1 MTTVINAVPSNVVE
15 VLGSNNSILA
25 VVVVAVILGLSM
37 NALGDKAATIKSL
50 LQNLNDIVQVYMDF
64 LINKVSPIAI
74 FCMLARTFA
83 TYGTEYIRPT
93 LTFMIATIFISL
105 ALVVTIY
112 PIGIFL
118 LTGLNPFKFAK
129 KIFKVGMFAAATQSS
144 AATLPLNRKT
154 CMEELGCSKEISS
167 FVLPMGMTINMNGTT
182 AMHMVAITFIATAA
196 GINITPTQ
204 LITAASPTQKVG
216 GTASSKLPKVTHA
229 VKMESLLDAF
239 SFDELRDFDRRVRE
253 AGVEPEYVVEIKI
266 DGLSCSLEYE
276 NGQLVRA
283 STRGDGVVG
292 EDVTA
297 NVRAIRSIPKT
308 LKDAPE
314 FLEVRGEVYMPH
326 EAFQHLC
333 AEQEL
338 QGAAPFKNPR
348 NAAAGSLRQKD
359 ARITGS
365 RGLSIFVFNVQQ
377 IRGKTLTK
385 HSESLDYLKSLGLP
399 VSPRYHVVHDIEDAI
414 AEIENIGQNRSKL
427 DFDMDGAVI
436 KVNDFAQRELMGS
449 TNKFPRWA
457 IAFKYP
463 PEVKETT
470 LRSIEVAVG
479 RTGVLTPTACF
490 DPVFLAGTTVAR
502 ATLHNEDFIRQFGL
516 CIGDTIQVRK
526 AGDIIPEV
534 IGVTHHAE
542 GAEPYTMPTVC
553 PSCGAPVVHL
563 EDEAALRCVNP
574 ECPAQAL
581 RNIIHFASRDAMDI
595 EGLGE
600 AVATQL
606 VEKEL
611 VHSAADIYTLTR
623 EQLLELD
630 KFKEKSADNL
640 LQAITASKQNNLD
653 KLLFGFGIRNIGDK
667 AAALLAEH
675 FGTLQA
681 IREATAEQISQID
694 GFGGVMAQSVVEFFA
709 KEGTTDLV
717 HRLADAGV
725 NMQWKGEPKGDKLA
739 GKTLVVTGTLET
751 LSRNEAE
758 ALIVKNGGKASG
770 SVSKK
775 TAYVV
780 AGAAA
785 GSKLTK
791 AQALGVPVLTE
802 QEFLAMLQ
810 DAPAEQETT

>member
-1 MTTVINAVPSNVVE
+1 MGDNQMLDLEQARQRVQELRTVIE
-15 VLGSNNSILA
+15 KNNRLYYDQDA
-25 VVVVAVILGLSM
+25 PELEDFEYD
-37 NALGDKAATIKSL
+37 ALTRELKELEAA
-50 LQNLNDIVQVYMDF
+50 
-64 LINKVSPIAI
+64 
-74 FCMLARTFA
+74 
-83 TYGTEYIRPT
+83 
-93 LTFMIATIFISL
+93 
-105 ALVVTIY
+105 Y
-112 PIGIFL
+112 P
-118 LTGLNPFKFAK
+118 
-129 KIFKVGMFAAATQSS
+129 
-144 AATLPLNRKT
+144 
-154 CMEELGCSKEISS
+154 EL
-167 FVLPMGMTINMNGTT
+167 
-182 AMHMVAITFIATAA
+182 
-196 GINITPTQ
+196 ITP
-204 LITAASPTQKVG
+204 ASPTQHVG
-216 GTASSKLPKVTHA
+216 GTPSGRFAKVTHT

-239 SFDELRDFDRRVRE
+239 SYDELRDFDRRVQE
-253 AGVEPEYVVEIKI
+253 AGIEPEYVVEIKI

-276 NGQLVRA
+276 NGELVRA

-297 NVRAIRSIPKT
+297 NVRAIKKIPKH
-308 LKDAPE
+308 LKNAPA

-338 QGAAPFKNPR
+338 QGTAPFKNPR

-359 ARITGS
+359 PKITGS

-377 IRGKTLTK
+377 IRGKELTT
-385 HSESLDYLKSLGLP
+385 HAESLDYLKSLGLP
-399 VSPRYHVVHDIEDAI
+399 VSPRYHIVHNMEDAI
-414 AEIENIGQNRSKL
+414 AEIEQIGQNRSKL

-436 KVNDFAQRELMGS
+436 KVNRFAQRDLMGS

-490 DPVFLAGTTVAR
+490 DPIFLAGTTVAR
-502 ATLHNEDFIRQFGL
+502 ATLHNEDFIHQFGL
-516 CIGDTIQVRK
+516 RIGDTIQVRK

-542 GAEPYTMPTVC
+542 DADPYEMPTVC

-563 EDEAALRCVNP
+563 EDESALRCINP

-581 RNIIHFASRDAMDI
+581 RNLIHFASRDAMDI
-595 EGLGE
+595 DGLGT

-606 VEKEL
+606 VEKGL
-611 VHSAADIYTLTR
+611 VHSVADLYTLTQ
-623 EQLLELD
+623 EQLLTLD

-640 LQAITASKQNNLD
+640 HKAIERSKENNLD

-675 FGTLQA
+675 FGTLEA
-681 IREATAEQISQID
+681 IREAGVEAISEID
-694 GFGGVMAQSVVEFFA
+694 GFGGVMAQSIVEFFA
-709 KEGTTDLV
+709 KDGTADV
-717 HRLADAGV
+717 IHRLADAGV
-725 NMQWKGEPKGDKLA
+725 NMKWKGEPKGDKLA

-751 LSRNEAE
+751 LSRSEAE
-758 ALIVKNGGKASG
+758 ALIVRNGGKASG

-775 TAYVV
+775 TSYVV

-791 AQALGVPVLTE
+791 AQSLGVPVLTE
-802 QEFLAMLQ
+802 EEFLVLLR
-810 DAPAEQETT
+810 DE

>member
-1 MTTVINAVPSNVVE
+1 MELEQAQKRVE
-15 VLGSNNSILA
+15 ELR
-25 VVVVAVILGLSM
+25 AVIEKNNRLYYDQDAPELEDYQYD
-37 NALGDKAATIKSL
+37 ALTRELRELEAAFPQL
-50 LQNLNDIVQVYMDF
+50 
-64 LINKVSPIAI
+64 VSE
-74 FCMLARTFA
+74 T
-83 TYGTEYIRPT
+83 
-93 LTFMIATIFISL
+93 
-105 ALVVTIY
+105 
-112 PIGIFL
+112 
-118 LTGLNPFKFAK
+118 
-129 KIFKVGMFAAATQSS
+129 
-144 AATLPLNRKT
+144 
-154 CMEELGCSKEISS
+154 
-167 FVLPMGMTINMNGTT
+167 
-182 AMHMVAITFIATAA
+182 
-196 GINITPTQ
+196 
-204 LITAASPTQKVG
+204 SPTQHVG
-216 GTASSKLPKVTHA
+216 GTASSRFAKVTHA

-239 SFDELRDFDRRVRE
+239 SYEELRDFDRRVRD
-253 AGVEPEYVVEIKI
+253 AGIQPEYVVEIKI

-276 NGQLVRA
+276 NGTLVRA
-283 STRGDGVVG
+283 STRGDGLVG

-297 NVRAIRSIPKT
+297 NVMAIRRVPKQ

-314 FLEVRGEVYMPH
+314 YLEVRGEVYMPH
-326 EAFQHLC
+326 QAFQKLC

-359 ARITGS
+359 AKVTAG

-377 IRGKTLTK
+377 IRGKTLSS
-385 HSESLDYLKSLGLP
+385 HAESLDYLKSLGLP
-399 VSPRYHVVHDIEDAI
+399 VSPRYHVVRDIEDAI
-414 AEIENIGQNRSKL
+414 QEIEQIGQNRAKL

-436 KVNDFAQRELMGS
+436 KVNAFDQRGLLGS

-490 DPVFLAGTTVAR
+490 DPIFLAGTTVGR
-502 ATLHNEDFIRQFGL
+502 ATLHNEDFIRQLGL
-516 CIGDTIQVRK
+516 CIGDSIQVRK

-534 IGVTHHAE
+534 IAVTAHAQD
-542 GAEPYTMPTVC
+542 AQPYQMPAVC

-595 EGLGE
+595 DGLGT

-606 VEKEL
+606 VSKGM
-611 VHSAADIYTLTR
+611 VHSAADLYTLTL
-623 EQLLELD
+623 EQLLTLD
-630 KFKEKSADNL
+630 KFKEKSATNL
-640 LQAITASKQNNLD
+640 LQAIQHSKQNNLD

-675 FGTLQA
+675 FGSMQA
-681 IREATAEQISQID
+681 IREATAEQIGEID
-694 GFGGVMAQSVVEFFA
+694 GFGGVMAQSVLEFFA
-709 KEGTTDLV
+709 KEGTADLV
-717 HRLADAGV
+717 HRLADRGV

-751 LSRNEAE
+751 LSRSEAE

-775 TAYVV
+775 TSYVV

-802 QEFLAMLQ
+802 QEFLAML
-810 DAPAEQETT
+810 E

>member
-1 MTTVINAVPSNVVE
+1 MGDNQMLDLEQARQRVQELRTVIE
-15 VLGSNNSILA
+15 KNNRLYYDQDA
-25 VVVVAVILGLSM
+25 PELEDFEYD
-37 NALGDKAATIKSL
+37 ALTRELKELEAA
-50 LQNLNDIVQVYMDF
+50 
-64 LINKVSPIAI
+64 
-74 FCMLARTFA
+74 
-83 TYGTEYIRPT
+83 
-93 LTFMIATIFISL
+93 
-105 ALVVTIY
+105 Y
-112 PIGIFL
+112 P
-118 LTGLNPFKFAK
+118 
-129 KIFKVGMFAAATQSS
+129 
-144 AATLPLNRKT
+144 
-154 CMEELGCSKEISS
+154 EL
-167 FVLPMGMTINMNGTT
+167 
-182 AMHMVAITFIATAA
+182 
-196 GINITPTQ
+196 ITP
-204 LITAASPTQKVG
+204 ASPTQHVG
-216 GTASSKLPKVTHA
+216 GTPSGRFAKVTHT

-239 SFDELRDFDRRVRE
+239 SYDELRDFDRRVQE
-253 AGVEPEYVVEIKI
+253 AGIEPEYVVEIKI

-276 NGQLVRA
+276 NGELVRA

-297 NVRAIRSIPKT
+297 NVRAIKKIPKH
-308 LKDAPE
+308 LKNAPA

-338 QGAAPFKNPR
+338 QGTAPFKNPR

-359 ARITGS
+359 PKITGS

-377 IRGKTLTK
+377 IRGKELTT
-385 HSESLDYLKSLGLP
+385 HAESLDYLKSLGLP
-399 VSPRYHVVHDIEDAI
+399 VSPRYHIVRNMEDAI
-414 AEIENIGQNRSKL
+414 AEIEQIGQNRSKL

-436 KVNDFAQRELMGS
+436 KVNRFAQRDLMGS

-490 DPVFLAGTTVAR
+490 DPIFLAGTTVAR
-502 ATLHNEDFIRQFGL
+502 ATLHNEDFIHQFGL
-516 CIGDTIQVRK
+516 RIGDTIQVRK

-542 GAEPYTMPTVC
+542 DADPYEMPTVC

-563 EDEAALRCVNP
+563 EDESALRCINP

-581 RNIIHFASRDAMDI
+581 RNLIHFASRDAMDI
-595 EGLGE
+595 DGLGT

-606 VEKEL
+606 VEKGL
-611 VHSAADIYTLTR
+611 VHSVADLYTLTQA
-623 EQLLELD
+623 QLLTLD

-640 LQAITASKQNNLD
+640 YKAIERSKENNLD

-675 FGTLQA
+675 FGTLEA
-681 IREATAEQISQID
+681 IREASVEAISEID
-694 GFGGVMAQSVVEFFA
+694 GFGGVMAQSIVEFFA
-709 KEGTTDLV
+709 KDGTADVV

-725 NMQWKGEPKGDKLA
+725 NMKWKGEPKGDKLA

-751 LSRNEAE
+751 LSRSEAE
-758 ALIVKNGGKASG
+758 ALIVRNGGKASG

-775 TAYVV
+775 TSYVV

-791 AQALGVPVLTE
+791 AQSLGVPVLTE
-802 QEFLAMLQ
+802 EEFLAMLR
-810 DAPAEQETT
+810 DE

>member
-1 MTTVINAVPSNVVE
+1 MELEQAQKRVE
-15 VLGSNNSILA
+15 ELR
-25 VVVVAVILGLSM
+25 AVIEKNNRLYYDQDAPELE
-37 NALGDKAATIKSL
+37 DY
-50 LQNLNDIVQVYMDF
+50 QYD
-64 LINKVSPIAI
+64 
-74 FCMLARTFA
+74 
-83 TYGTEYIRPT
+83 T
-93 LTFMIATIFISL
+93 LTRELRELEAAFPQ
-105 ALVVTIY
+105 LVSET
-112 PIGIFL
+112 
-118 LTGLNPFKFAK
+118 
-129 KIFKVGMFAAATQSS
+129 
-144 AATLPLNRKT
+144 
-154 CMEELGCSKEISS
+154 
-167 FVLPMGMTINMNGTT
+167 
-182 AMHMVAITFIATAA
+182 
-196 GINITPTQ
+196 
-204 LITAASPTQKVG
+204 SPTQHVG
-216 GTASSKLPKVTHA
+216 GTASSRFAKVTHA

-239 SFDELRDFDRRVRE
+239 SYEELRDFDRRVRD
-253 AGVEPEYVVEIKI
+253 AGIQPEYVVEIKI

-276 NGQLVRA
+276 NGTLVRA
-283 STRGDGVVG
+283 STRGDGLVG

-297 NVRAIRSIPKT
+297 NVMAIRRVPKQ

-314 FLEVRGEVYMPH
+314 YLEVRGEVYMPH
-326 EAFQHLC
+326 QAFQKLC

-359 ARITGS
+359 AKVTAG

-377 IRGKTLTK
+377 IRGKTLSS
-385 HSESLDYLKSLGLP
+385 HAESLDYLKSLGLP
-399 VSPRYHVVHDIEDAI
+399 VSPRYHVVRDIEDAI
-414 AEIENIGQNRSKL
+414 QEIEQIGQNRAKL

-436 KVNDFAQRELMGS
+436 KVNAFDQRGLLGS

-490 DPVFLAGTTVAR
+490 DPVFLAGTTVGR
-502 ATLHNEDFIRQFGL
+502 ATLHNEDFIRQLGL

-534 IGVTHHAE
+534 IAVTAHAQD
-542 GAEPYTMPTVC
+542 AQPYQMPAVC

-595 EGLGE
+595 DGLGT

-606 VEKEL
+606 VSKGM
-611 VHSAADIYTLTR
+611 VHSAADLYTLTL
-623 EQLLELD
+623 EQLLTLD
-630 KFKEKSADNL
+630 KFKEKSATNL
-640 LQAITASKQNNLD
+640 LQAIQHSKQNNLD

-675 FGTLQA
+675 FGSMQA
-681 IREATAEQISQID
+681 IREATAEQIGEID
-694 GFGGVMAQSVVEFFA
+694 GFGGVMAQSVLEFFA
-709 KEGTTDLV
+709 KEGTADLV
-717 HRLADAGV
+717 HRLADCGV

-751 LSRNEAE
+751 LSRSEAE

-775 TAYVV
+775 TSYVV

-802 QEFLAMLQ
+802 QEFLAML
-810 DAPAEQETT
+810 E

>member
-1 MTTVINAVPSNVVE
+1 MELEQAKKRVEELRTVIE
-15 VLGSNNSILA
+15 KNNRLYYDQDA
-25 VVVVAVILGLSM
+25 PELEDFEYD
-37 NALGDKAATIKSL
+37 ALTRELKELEA
-50 LQNLNDIVQVYMDF
+50 QF
-64 LINKVSPIAI
+64 P
-74 FCMLARTFA
+74 
-83 TYGTEYIRPT
+83 E
-93 LTFMIATIFISL
+93 
-105 ALVVTIY
+105 LV
-112 PIGIFL
+112 
-118 LTGLNPFKFAK
+118 
-129 KIFKVGMFAAATQSS
+129 
-144 AATLPLNRKT
+144 
-154 CMEELGCSKEISS
+154 
-167 FVLPMGMTINMNGTT
+167 
-182 AMHMVAITFIATAA
+182 
-196 GINITPTQ
+196 TPT
-204 LITAASPTQKVG
+204 SPTQHVG
-216 GTASSKLPKVTHA
+216 GTPSGRFAKVTHA

-239 SFDELRDFDRRVRE
+239 SFEELRDFDRRVRE

-276 NGQLVRA
+276 NGMLVRA

-297 NVRAIRSIPKT
+297 NVKAIKRIPKQ
-308 LKDAPE
+308 LKNAPE

-359 ARITGS
+359 AKITGS

-377 IRGKTLTK
+377 IRGKELTT
-385 HSESLDYLKSLGLP
+385 HAESLDYLKSLGLP
-399 VSPRYHVVHDIEDAI
+399 VSPRYHVVHDIETAI
-414 AEIENIGQNRSKL
+414 AEIEQIGQSRSTL

-436 KVNDFAQRELMGS
+436 KVNDFAQRDRMGS

-502 ATLHNEDFIRQFGL
+502 ATLHNEDFIRQLGL

-534 IGVTHHAE
+534 IGVTRHEAE
-542 GAEPYTMPTVC
+542 AQPYQMPEVC

-574 ECPAQAL
+574 ECPAQSL

-595 EGLGE
+595 DGLGA
-600 AVATQL
+600 AVAAQL
-606 VEKEL
+606 VGKGL
-611 VHSAADIYTLTR
+611 VHSAADLYDLTL
-623 EQLLELD
+623 E
-630 KFKEKSADNL
+630 KFKEKSATNL
-640 LQAITASKQNNLD
+640 LQAIENSKQNNLD

-675 FGTLQA
+675 FGSLEA
-681 IREATAEQISQID
+681 IREATEEQISEID
-694 GFGGVMAQSVVEFFA
+694 GFGGVMAQSVTEFFA
-709 KEGTTDLV
+709 KDGTTDLI
-717 HRLADAGV
+717 HRLADAGL

-780 AGAAA
+780 AGTAA

-802 QEFLAMLQ
+802 EEFLAMLR
-810 DAPAEQETT
+810 DDEPTPEA

>member
-1 MTTVINAVPSNVVE
+1 MELEQARKRAE
-15 VLGSNNSILA
+15 ELR
-25 VVVVAVILGLSM
+25 AVIEKNNRLYYDQDAPELEDFEYD
-37 NALGDKAATIKSL
+37 ALTRELKALEA
-50 LQNLNDIVQVYMDF
+50 QF
-64 LINKVSPIAI
+64 P
-74 FCMLARTFA
+74 
-83 TYGTEYIRPT
+83 E
-93 LTFMIATIFISL
+93 
-105 ALVVTIY
+105 LV
-112 PIGIFL
+112 
-118 LTGLNPFKFAK
+118 
-129 KIFKVGMFAAATQSS
+129 
-144 AATLPLNRKT
+144 
-154 CMEELGCSKEISS
+154 
-167 FVLPMGMTINMNGTT
+167 
-182 AMHMVAITFIATAA
+182 
-196 GINITPTQ
+196 TPN
-204 LITAASPTQKVG
+204 SPTQKVG
-216 GTASSKLPKVTHA
+216 GTPSGRFAKVTHA

-239 SFDELRDFDRRVRE
+239 SYEELRDFDRRVRE
-253 AGVEPEYVVEIKI
+253 AGIEPEYVVEIKI

-276 NGQLVRA
+276 NGELVRA

-292 EDVTA
+292 EDVTR
-297 NVRAIRSIPKT
+297 NVRAIRRIPKT
-308 LKDAPE
+308 LKDAPA

-359 ARITGS
+359 AKITGS
-365 RGLSIFVFNVQQ
+365 RGLSIFIFNVQQ
-377 IRGKTLTK
+377 IRGKELTT

-399 VSPRYHVVHDIEDAI
+399 VSPRYHVVHDIEQAI
-414 AEIENIGQNRSKL
+414 AEIEQIGQNRSKL

-436 KVNDFAQRELMGS
+436 KVNNFAQRDRMGS

-534 IGVTHHAE
+534 IGVTRHAE
-542 GAEPYTMPTVC
+542 GAEPFAMPTVC

-574 ECPAQAL
+574 ECPAQSL

-595 EGLGE
+595 DGLGT
-600 AVATQL
+600 AAATQL
-606 VEKEL
+606 VEKGM
-611 VHSAADIYTLTR
+611 VHSAADLYDLTR
-623 EQLLELD
+623 EQLLTLD

-640 LQAITASKQNNLD
+640 LAAIERSKENNLD

-681 IREATAEQISQID
+681 IREASIEQISGID

-709 KEGTTDLV
+709 KEGTSDLV
-717 HRLADAGV
+717 HRLADAGL

-780 AGAAA
+780 AGTAA

-802 QEFLAMLQ
+802 AEFLDLLK
-810 DAPAEQETT
+810 DES

>member
-1 MTTVINAVPSNVVE
+1 MELEQAQKRVE
-15 VLGSNNSILA
+15 ELR
-25 VVVVAVILGLSM
+25 AVIEKNNRLYYDQDAPELEDYQYD
-37 NALGDKAATIKSL
+37 ALTRELRELEAAFPQL
-50 LQNLNDIVQVYMDF
+50 
-64 LINKVSPIAI
+64 VSE
-74 FCMLARTFA
+74 T
-83 TYGTEYIRPT
+83 
-93 LTFMIATIFISL
+93 
-105 ALVVTIY
+105 
-112 PIGIFL
+112 
-118 LTGLNPFKFAK
+118 
-129 KIFKVGMFAAATQSS
+129 
-144 AATLPLNRKT
+144 
-154 CMEELGCSKEISS
+154 
-167 FVLPMGMTINMNGTT
+167 
-182 AMHMVAITFIATAA
+182 
-196 GINITPTQ
+196 
-204 LITAASPTQKVG
+204 SPTQHVG
-216 GTASSKLPKVTHA
+216 GTASSRFAKVTHA

-239 SFDELRDFDRRVRE
+239 SYEELRDFDRRVRD
-253 AGVEPEYVVEIKI
+253 AGIQPEYVVEIKI

-276 NGQLVRA
+276 NGTLVRA
-283 STRGDGVVG
+283 STRGDGLVG

-297 NVRAIRSIPKT
+297 NVMAIRRVPKQ

-314 FLEVRGEVYMPH
+314 YLEVRGEVYMPH
-326 EAFQHLC
+326 QAFQKLC

-338 QGAAPFKNPR
+338 QGAASFKNPR

-359 ARITGS
+359 AKVTAG

-377 IRGKTLTK
+377 IRGKTLSS
-385 HSESLDYLKSLGLP
+385 HAESLDYLKSLGLP
-399 VSPRYHVVHDIEDAI
+399 VSPRYHVVRDIEDAI
-414 AEIENIGQNRSKL
+414 QEIEQIGQNRAKL

-436 KVNDFAQRELMGS
+436 KVNAFDQRGLLGS

-490 DPVFLAGTTVAR
+490 DPIFLAGTTVGR
-502 ATLHNEDFIRQFGL
+502 ATLHNEDFIRQLGL

-534 IGVTHHAE
+534 IAVTAHAQD
-542 GAEPYTMPTVC
+542 AQPYQMPAVC

-595 EGLGE
+595 DGLGT

-606 VEKEL
+606 VSKGM
-611 VHSAADIYTLTR
+611 VHSAADLYTLTL
-623 EQLLELD
+623 EQLLTLD
-630 KFKEKSADNL
+630 KFKEKSATNL
-640 LQAITASKQNNLD
+640 LQAIQHSKQNNLD

-675 FGTLQA
+675 FGSMQA
-681 IREATAEQISQID
+681 IREATAEQIGEID
-694 GFGGVMAQSVVEFFA
+694 GFGGVMAQSVLEFFA
-709 KEGTTDLV
+709 KEGTADLV
-717 HRLADAGV
+717 HRLADCGV

-751 LSRNEAE
+751 LSRSEAE

-775 TAYVV
+775 TSYVV

-802 QEFLAMLQ
+802 QEFLAML
-810 DAPAEQETT
+810 E

>member
-1 MTTVINAVPSNVVE
+1 MELEQAQKRVE
-15 VLGSNNSILA
+15 ELR
-25 VVVVAVILGLSM
+25 AVIEKNNRLYYDQDAPELEDYQYD
-37 NALGDKAATIKSL
+37 ALTRELRELEAAFPQL
-50 LQNLNDIVQVYMDF
+50 
-64 LINKVSPIAI
+64 VSE
-74 FCMLARTFA
+74 T
-83 TYGTEYIRPT
+83 
-93 LTFMIATIFISL
+93 
-105 ALVVTIY
+105 
-112 PIGIFL
+112 
-118 LTGLNPFKFAK
+118 
-129 KIFKVGMFAAATQSS
+129 
-144 AATLPLNRKT
+144 
-154 CMEELGCSKEISS
+154 
-167 FVLPMGMTINMNGTT
+167 
-182 AMHMVAITFIATAA
+182 
-196 GINITPTQ
+196 
-204 LITAASPTQKVG
+204 SPTQHVG
-216 GTASSKLPKVTHA
+216 GTASSRFAKVTHA

-239 SFDELRDFDRRVRE
+239 SYEELRDFDRRVRD
-253 AGVEPEYVVEIKI
+253 AGIQPEYVVEIKI

-276 NGQLVRA
+276 NGTLVRA
-283 STRGDGVVG
+283 STRGDGLVG

-297 NVRAIRSIPKT
+297 NVMAIRRVPKQ

-314 FLEVRGEVYMPH
+314 YLEVRGEVYMPH
-326 EAFQHLC
+326 QAFQKLC

-359 ARITGS
+359 AKVTAG

-377 IRGKTLTK
+377 IRGKTLSS
-385 HSESLDYLKSLGLP
+385 HAESLDYLKSLGLP
-399 VSPRYHVVHDIEDAI
+399 VSPRYHVVWDIEDAI
-414 AEIENIGQNRSKL
+414 QEIEQIGQNRAKL

-436 KVNDFAQRELMGS
+436 KVNAFDQRGLLGS

-490 DPVFLAGTTVAR
+490 DPVFLAGTTVGR
-502 ATLHNEDFIRQFGL
+502 ATLHNEDFIRQLGL

-534 IGVTHHAE
+534 IAVTAHAQD
-542 GAEPYTMPTVC
+542 AQPYQMPAVC

-595 EGLGE
+595 DGLGT

-606 VEKEL
+606 VSKGM
-611 VHSAADIYTLTR
+611 VHSAADLYTLTL
-623 EQLLELD
+623 EQLLTLD
-630 KFKEKSADNL
+630 KFKEKSATNL
-640 LQAITASKQNNLD
+640 LQAIQHSKQNNLD

-675 FGTLQA
+675 FGSMQA
-681 IREATAEQISQID
+681 IREATAEQIGEID
-694 GFGGVMAQSVVEFFA
+694 GFGGVMAQSVLEFFA
-709 KEGTTDLV
+709 KEGTADLV
-717 HRLADAGV
+717 HRLADRGV

-751 LSRNEAE
+751 LSRSEAE

-775 TAYVV
+775 TSYVV

-802 QEFLAMLQ
+802 QEFLAML
-810 DAPAEQETT
+810 E

>member
-1 MTTVINAVPSNVVE
+1 MELEQARKRVE
-15 VLGSNNSILA
+15 ELR
-25 VVVVAVILGLSM
+25 AVIEKNNRLYYDQDAPELEDFEYD
-37 NALGDKAATIKSL
+37 ALTRELKELEA
-50 LQNLNDIVQVYMDF
+50 QY
-64 LINKVSPIAI
+64 P
-74 FCMLARTFA
+74 
-83 TYGTEYIRPT
+83 E
-93 LTFMIATIFISL
+93 
-105 ALVVTIY
+105 LV
-112 PIGIFL
+112 
-118 LTGLNPFKFAK
+118 
-129 KIFKVGMFAAATQSS
+129 
-144 AATLPLNRKT
+144 
-154 CMEELGCSKEISS
+154 
-167 FVLPMGMTINMNGTT
+167 
-182 AMHMVAITFIATAA
+182 
-196 GINITPTQ
+196 
-204 LITAASPTQKVG
+204 TAASPTQHVG
-216 GTASSKLPKVTHA
+216 GTPSGRFQKVTHA

-239 SFDELRDFDRRVRE
+239 SYDELRDFDRRVRD
-253 AGVEPEYVVEIKI
+253 AGIEPEYVVEIKI

-276 NGQLVRA
+276 NGELVRA

-297 NVRAIRSIPKT
+297 NVRAIKKIPKK
-308 LKDAPE
+308 LKNAPE
-314 FLEVRGEVYMPH
+314 FLEVRGEVYMPKGSFVRLND
-326 EAFQHLC
+326 EAD
-333 AEQEL
+333 AE
-338 QGAAPFKNPR
+338 GRDPFANPR

-359 ARITGS
+359 AKITGS

-377 IRGKTLTK
+377 VRGKELST
-385 HSESLDYLKSLGLP
+385 HAESLDYLKSLGLP
-399 VSPRYHVVHDIEDAI
+399 VSPRYHIVHDIEDAI
-414 AEIENIGQNRSKL
+414 REIEQIGQNRSKL

-436 KVNDFAQRELMGS
+436 KVNDFAQRAQMGS

-516 CIGDTIQVRK
+516 CIGDTIRVRK

-534 IGVTHHAE
+534 IGVVHHPEDA
-542 GAEPYTMPTVC
+542 APYQMPEVC

-574 ECPAQAL
+574 ECPAQSL

-595 EGLGE
+595 DGLGT

-606 VEKEL
+606 VDKGL
-611 VHSAADIYTLTR
+611 VHSAADLYDLTL
-623 EQLLELD
+623 EQLLTLE
-630 KFKEKSADNL
+630 KFKEKSATNL
-640 LQAITASKQNNLD
+640 LHAIENSKQNNLD

-675 FGTLQA
+675 FGTLEA
-681 IREATAEQISQID
+681 IREADIETISEID
-694 GFGGVMAQSVVEFFA
+694 GFGGVMGQSVVEFFA
-709 KEGTTDLV
+709 KDGTTDLV
-717 HRLADAGV
+717 HRLADVGV
-725 NMQWKGEPKGDKLA
+725 NMTWKGEPKGDKLA
-739 GKTLVVTGTLET
+739 GKTLVVTGTLES

-791 AQALGVPVLTE
+791 AQTLGVPVLTE
-802 QEFLAMLQ
+802 AEFLAMLR
-810 DAPAEQETT
+810 DEPEA

>member
-1 MTTVINAVPSNVVE
+1 MLDLEQAKQRVQELRTVIE
-15 VLGSNNSILA
+15 KNNRLYYDQDA
-25 VVVVAVILGLSM
+25 PELEDFEYD
-37 NALGDKAATIKSL
+37 ALTRELKELEAA
-50 LQNLNDIVQVYMDF
+50 
-64 LINKVSPIAI
+64 
-74 FCMLARTFA
+74 
-83 TYGTEYIRPT
+83 
-93 LTFMIATIFISL
+93 
-105 ALVVTIY
+105 Y
-112 PIGIFL
+112 P
-118 LTGLNPFKFAK
+118 
-129 KIFKVGMFAAATQSS
+129 
-144 AATLPLNRKT
+144 
-154 CMEELGCSKEISS
+154 EL
-167 FVLPMGMTINMNGTT
+167 
-182 AMHMVAITFIATAA
+182 
-196 GINITPTQ
+196 ITP
-204 LITAASPTQKVG
+204 ASPTQHVG
-216 GTASSKLPKVTHA
+216 GTPSGRFAKVTHT

-239 SFDELRDFDRRVRE
+239 SYDELRDFDRRVQE
-253 AGVEPEYVVEIKI
+253 AGIEPEYVVEIKI

-276 NGQLVRA
+276 NGELVRA

-297 NVRAIRSIPKT
+297 NVRAIKKIPKH
-308 LKDAPE
+308 LKNAPA

-338 QGAAPFKNPR
+338 QGTAPFKNPR

-359 ARITGS
+359 PKITGS

-377 IRGKTLTK
+377 IRGKELTT
-385 HSESLDYLKSLGLP
+385 HAESLDYLKSLGLP
-399 VSPRYHVVHDIEDAI
+399 VSPRYHIVHNIEDAI
-414 AEIENIGQNRSKL
+414 AEIEQIGQNRSKL

-436 KVNDFAQRELMGS
+436 KVNRFAQRDLMGS

-490 DPVFLAGTTVAR
+490 DPIFLAGTTVAR
-502 ATLHNEDFIRQFGL
+502 ATLHNEDFIHQFGL
-516 CIGDTIQVRK
+516 RIGDTIQVRK

-542 GAEPYTMPTVC
+542 DADPYEMPTVC

-563 EDEAALRCVNP
+563 EDESALRCINP

-581 RNIIHFASRDAMDI
+581 RNLIHFACRDAMDI
-595 EGLGE
+595 DGLGT

-606 VEKEL
+606 VEKGL
-611 VHSAADIYTLTR
+611 VHSVADLYALTQ
-623 EQLLELD
+623 EQLLTLD

-640 LQAITASKQNNLD
+640 HKAIERSKENNLD

-675 FGTLQA
+675 FGTLEA
-681 IREATAEQISQID
+681 IREASVEAISEID
-694 GFGGVMAQSVVEFFA
+694 GFGGVMAQSIVEFFA
-709 KEGTTDLV
+709 KDGTADVV

-725 NMQWKGEPKGDKLA
+725 NMKWEGEPKGDKLA

-751 LSRNEAE
+751 LSRSEAE
-758 ALIVKNGGKASG
+758 ALIVRNGGKASG

-775 TAYVV
+775 TSYVV

-791 AQALGVPVLTE
+791 AQSLGVPVLTE
-802 QEFLAMLQ
+802 EEFLAMLR
-810 DAPAEQETT
+810 DE

>member
-1 MTTVINAVPSNVVE
+1 MELEQAQKRVE
-15 VLGSNNSILA
+15 ELR
-25 VVVVAVILGLSM
+25 AVIEKNNRLYYDQDAPELEDYQYD
-37 NALGDKAATIKSL
+37 ALTRELRELEAAFPQL
-50 LQNLNDIVQVYMDF
+50 
-64 LINKVSPIAI
+64 VSE
-74 FCMLARTFA
+74 T
-83 TYGTEYIRPT
+83 
-93 LTFMIATIFISL
+93 
-105 ALVVTIY
+105 
-112 PIGIFL
+112 
-118 LTGLNPFKFAK
+118 
-129 KIFKVGMFAAATQSS
+129 
-144 AATLPLNRKT
+144 
-154 CMEELGCSKEISS
+154 
-167 FVLPMGMTINMNGTT
+167 
-182 AMHMVAITFIATAA
+182 
-196 GINITPTQ
+196 
-204 LITAASPTQKVG
+204 SPTQHVG
-216 GTASSKLPKVTHA
+216 GTASSRFAKVTHA

-239 SFDELRDFDRRVRE
+239 SYEELRDFDRRVRD
-253 AGVEPEYVVEIKI
+253 AGIQPEYVVEIKI

-276 NGQLVRA
+276 NGTLVRA
-283 STRGDGVVG
+283 STRGDGLVG

-297 NVRAIRSIPKT
+297 NVMAIRRVPKQ

-314 FLEVRGEVYMPH
+314 YLEVRGEVYMPH
-326 EAFQHLC
+326 QAFQKLC

-359 ARITGS
+359 AKVTAG

-377 IRGKTLTK
+377 IRGKTLSS
-385 HSESLDYLKSLGLP
+385 HAESLDYLKSLGLP
-399 VSPRYHVVHDIEDAI
+399 VSPRYHVVRDIEDAI
-414 AEIENIGQNRSKL
+414 QEIEQIGQNRAKL

-436 KVNDFAQRELMGS
+436 KVNAFDQRGLLGS

-490 DPVFLAGTTVAR
+490 DPVFLAGTTVGR
-502 ATLHNEDFIRQFGL
+502 ATLHNEDFIRQLGL
-516 CIGDTIQVRK
+516 CIGDSIQVRK

-534 IGVTHHAE
+534 IAVTAHAQD
-542 GAEPYTMPTVC
+542 AQPYQMPVVC

-595 EGLGE
+595 DGLGT

-606 VEKEL
+606 VSKGI
-611 VHSAADIYTLTR
+611 VHSAADLYTLTL
-623 EQLLELD
+623 EQLLTLD
-630 KFKEKSADNL
+630 KFKEKSATNL
-640 LQAITASKQNNLD
+640 LQAIQHSKQNNLD

-675 FGTLQA
+675 FGSMQA
-681 IREATAEQISQID
+681 IREATAEQIGEID
-694 GFGGVMAQSVVEFFA
+694 GFGGVMAQSVLEFFA
-709 KEGTTDLV
+709 KEGTADLV
-717 HRLADAGV
+717 HRLADCGV

-751 LSRNEAE
+751 LSRSEAE

-775 TAYVV
+775 TSYVV

-802 QEFLAMLQ
+802 QEFLAML
-810 DAPAEQETT
+810 E

>member
-1 MTTVINAVPSNVVE
+1 MLDLEQARQRVQELRTVIE
-15 VLGSNNSILA
+15 KNNRLYYDQDA
-25 VVVVAVILGLSM
+25 PELEDFEYDDLTRE
-37 NALGDKAATIKSL
+37 LKELEAA
-50 LQNLNDIVQVYMDF
+50 
-64 LINKVSPIAI
+64 
-74 FCMLARTFA
+74 
-83 TYGTEYIRPT
+83 
-93 LTFMIATIFISL
+93 
-105 ALVVTIY
+105 Y
-112 PIGIFL
+112 P
-118 LTGLNPFKFAK
+118 
-129 KIFKVGMFAAATQSS
+129 
-144 AATLPLNRKT
+144 
-154 CMEELGCSKEISS
+154 EL
-167 FVLPMGMTINMNGTT
+167 
-182 AMHMVAITFIATAA
+182 
-196 GINITPTQ
+196 ITP
-204 LITAASPTQKVG
+204 ASPTQHVG
-216 GTASSKLPKVTHA
+216 GTPSGRFAKVTHT

-239 SFDELRDFDRRVRE
+239 SYDELRDFDRRVQE
-253 AGVEPEYVVEIKI
+253 AGIEPEYVVEIKI

-276 NGQLVRA
+276 NGELVRA

-297 NVRAIRSIPKT
+297 NVRAIKKIPKH
-308 LKDAPE
+308 LKNAPA

-338 QGAAPFKNPR
+338 QGTAPFKNPR

-359 ARITGS
+359 PKITGS

-377 IRGKTLTK
+377 IRGKELTT
-385 HSESLDYLKSLGLP
+385 HAESLDYLKSLGLP
-399 VSPRYHVVHDIEDAI
+399 VSPRYHIVHNIEDAI
-414 AEIENIGQNRSKL
+414 AEIEQIGQNRSKL

-436 KVNDFAQRELMGS
+436 KVNRFAQRDLMGS

-490 DPVFLAGTTVAR
+490 DPIFLAGTTVAR
-502 ATLHNEDFIRQFGL
+502 ATLHNEDFIHQFGL
-516 CIGDTIQVRK
+516 RIGDTIQVRK

-542 GAEPYTMPTVC
+542 DADPYEMPTVC

-563 EDEAALRCVNP
+563 EDESALRCINP

-581 RNIIHFASRDAMDI
+581 RNLIHFASRDAMDI
-595 EGLGE
+595 DGLGT

-606 VEKEL
+606 VEKGL
-611 VHSAADIYTLTR
+611 VHSVADLYTLTQ
-623 EQLLELD
+623 EQLLTLD

-640 LQAITASKQNNLD
+640 YKAIERSKENNLD

-675 FGTLQA
+675 FGTLEA
-681 IREATAEQISQID
+681 IREAGVEAISEID
-694 GFGGVMAQSVVEFFA
+694 GFGGVMAQSIVEFFA
-709 KEGTTDLV
+709 KDGTADV
-717 HRLADAGV
+717 IHRLADAGV
-725 NMQWKGEPKGDKLA
+725 NMKWKGEPKGDKLA

-751 LSRNEAE
+751 LSRSEAE
-758 ALIVKNGGKASG
+758 ALIVRNGGKASG

-775 TAYVV
+775 TSYVV

-791 AQALGVPVLTE
+791 AQSLGVPVLTE
-802 QEFLAMLQ
+802 EEFLAMLR
-810 DAPAEQETT
+810 DE

>member
-1 MTTVINAVPSNVVE
+1 MGDNQMLDLEQARQRVQELRTVIE
-15 VLGSNNSILA
+15 KNNRLYYDQDA
-25 VVVVAVILGLSM
+25 PELEDFEYD
-37 NALGDKAATIKSL
+37 ALTRELKELEAA
-50 LQNLNDIVQVYMDF
+50 
-64 LINKVSPIAI
+64 
-74 FCMLARTFA
+74 
-83 TYGTEYIRPT
+83 
-93 LTFMIATIFISL
+93 
-105 ALVVTIY
+105 Y
-112 PIGIFL
+112 P
-118 LTGLNPFKFAK
+118 
-129 KIFKVGMFAAATQSS
+129 
-144 AATLPLNRKT
+144 
-154 CMEELGCSKEISS
+154 EL
-167 FVLPMGMTINMNGTT
+167 
-182 AMHMVAITFIATAA
+182 
-196 GINITPTQ
+196 ITP
-204 LITAASPTQKVG
+204 ASPTQHVG
-216 GTASSKLPKVTHA
+216 GTPSGRFAKVTHT

-239 SFDELRDFDRRVRE
+239 SYDELRDFDRRVQE
-253 AGVEPEYVVEIKI
+253 AGIEPEYVVEIKI

-276 NGQLVRA
+276 NGELVRA

-297 NVRAIRSIPKT
+297 NVRAIKKIPKH
-308 LKDAPE
+308 LKNAPT

-338 QGAAPFKNPR
+338 QGTAPFKNPR

-359 ARITGS
+359 PKITGS
-365 RGLSIFVFNVQQ
+365 RGLSIFVFNVQR
-377 IRGKTLTK
+377 IRGKELTT
-385 HSESLDYLKSLGLP
+385 HAESLDYLKSLGLP
-399 VSPRYHVVHDIEDAI
+399 VSPRYHIVYNIEDAI
-414 AEIENIGQNRSKL
+414 AEIEQIGQNRSKL

-436 KVNDFAQRELMGS
+436 KVNRFAQRDLMGS

-490 DPVFLAGTTVAR
+490 DPIFLAGTTVAR
-502 ATLHNEDFIRQFGL
+502 ATLHNEDFIHQFGL
-516 CIGDTIQVRK
+516 RIGDTIQVRK

-542 GAEPYTMPTVC
+542 DADPYEMPTVC

-563 EDEAALRCVNP
+563 EDESALRCINP

-581 RNIIHFASRDAMDI
+581 RNLIHFASRDAMDI
-595 EGLGE
+595 DGLGT

-606 VEKEL
+606 VEKGL
-611 VHSAADIYTLTR
+611 VHSVADLYTLTQ
-623 EQLLELD
+623 EQLLTLD

-640 LQAITASKQNNLD
+640 YKAIERSKENNLD

-675 FGTLQA
+675 FGTLEA
-681 IREATAEQISQID
+681 IREASVEAISEID
-694 GFGGVMAQSVVEFFA
+694 GFGGVMAQSIVEFFA
-709 KEGTTDLV
+709 KDGTADV
-717 HRLADAGV
+717 IHRLADAGV
-725 NMQWKGEPKGDKLA
+725 NMKWKGEPKGDKLA

-751 LSRNEAE
+751 LSRSEAE
-758 ALIVKNGGKASG
+758 ALIVRNGGKASG

-775 TAYVV
+775 TSYVV

-791 AQALGVPVLTE
+791 AQSLGVPVLTE
-802 QEFLAMLQ
+802 EEFLVLLR
-810 DAPAEQETT
+810 DE